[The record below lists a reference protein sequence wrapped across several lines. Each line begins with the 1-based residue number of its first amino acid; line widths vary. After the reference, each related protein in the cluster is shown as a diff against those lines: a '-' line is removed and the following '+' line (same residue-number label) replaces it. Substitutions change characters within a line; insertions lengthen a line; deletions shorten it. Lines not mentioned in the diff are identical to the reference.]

1 MERKQITNT
10 AKLLICTWNIGVFV
24 LVWLG
29 YYNSFAFDRYLRLG
43 GAVTCLIYG
52 IIYLFLCRLY
62 KSFRIA
68 SMSILETVITQVICF
83 GIADLIMY
91 VECVLIYNRLVN
103 LIPGIAGV
111 CFQFAGSLLIV
122 MSSKNYMIRHLPVQP
137 TVVIYGKSVS
147 TWEVKD
153 FIRRLLEKYSHLF
166 NIEKRICESDLTFQ
180 LEEEIQ
186 DYSTVVLYEV
196 SHRIRKKV
204 MRCAVAQK
212 KNVYFTPSIEDITL
226 QGCEQKH
233 LLDTPLMKYGYVY
246 ENLTEYRGK
255 RLFDIGMSLIMLIV
269 TSPVMFITAL
279 LIKLEDGGPVF
290 FKQNR
295 CTKDGQVFEI
305 IKFRSMIVD
314 AEKHGFV
321 PCTQGDS
328 RITRVGKI
336 IRATRIDELP
346 QLINIFK
353 GDMSFVGP
361 RPERIEHVEK
371 YTKELPEFAYR
382 MRVKGGLTGYA
393 QIFGK
398 YNTTAYDKLRLDLIY
413 IENQS
418 FLLDL
423 KLIMLTLKII
433 FVPEST
439 EGFSQE
445 KSNLI
450 REKQKETVWENG
462 TESKR

>member
-1 MERKQITNT
+1 MERKPITKT
-10 AKLLICTWNIGVFV
+10 VKLLMCIWNIGVFV

-29 YYNSFAFDRYLRLG
+29 YYNHFTFDRYLRLG
-43 GAVTCLIYG
+43 GVVSSLIYG
-52 IIYLFLCRLY
+52 IVYLFLCRLY

-103 LIPGIAGV
+103 LIPGVVGV
-111 CFQFAGSLLIV
+111 CFQFVGTLLCVVI
-122 MSSKNYMIRHLPVQP
+122 SKNYMIRHLPVQP

-147 TWEVKD
+147 SWEVKD
-153 FIRRLLEKYSHLF
+153 FIGRLLQKYAHLF
-166 NIEKRICESDLTFQ
+166 SIEKRSCEAEASFNM
-180 LEEEIQ
+180 EEEIREC
-186 DYSTVVLYEV
+186 STVVLYEV
-196 SHRIRKKV
+196 SHRTRKKV
-204 MRCAVAQK
+204 MRWAVAQK

-255 RLFDIGMSLIMLIV
+255 RFFDIFMSLVMLIFTSPIMLI
-269 TSPVMFITAL
+269 TAFF
-279 LIKLEDGGPVF
+279 IKLEDGGPVF
-290 FKQNR
+290 FRQKR
-295 CTKDGQVFEI
+295 CTKNGQVFEI
-305 IKFRSMIVD
+305 IKFRSMVVD
-314 AEKHGFV
+314 AEKHGCA

-328 RITRVGKI
+328 RITRVGRI
-336 IRATRIDELP
+336 IRMTRIDELP

-371 YTKELPEFAYR
+371 YTRELPEFAYR

-423 KLIMLTLKII
+423 KLMMLTLKII

-439 EGFSQE
+439 EGFSKE

-450 REKQKETVWENG
+450 QGKKQEVALQNG
-462 TESKR
+462 AESKR